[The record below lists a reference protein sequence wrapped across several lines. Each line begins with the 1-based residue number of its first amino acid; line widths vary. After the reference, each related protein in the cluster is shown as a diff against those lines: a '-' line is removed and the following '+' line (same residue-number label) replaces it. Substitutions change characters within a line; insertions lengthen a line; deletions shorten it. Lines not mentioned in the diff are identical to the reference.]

1 MCETL
6 IVPKSL
12 GIEAYEHA
20 KNRLG
25 FEYDRFHLVTE
36 QRLSMI
42 TIGTIGQLVFKNYL
56 ELNNISFDFQLQYGK
71 YDDYDFKIKNKI
83 VEVKSSGY
91 KNPDEWLKLNGIYN
105 ASQLEQAIAKQ
116 YFCSVQIFL
125 NGYDKVNK
133 LFAIEKCDTAII
145 AGWLEIEEI
154 AKTEAKYLPHGRAHL
169 IPLTQLKDI
178 KSLLRLDT
186 IS

>member
-1 MCETL
+1 MYEKQ
-6 IVPKSL
+6 IVENSL

-20 KNRLG
+20 KKRLG
-25 FEYDRFHLVTE
+25 FEYDRFHLGTE

-42 TIGTIGQLVFKNYL
+42 TIGTIGQLVFKKFL
-56 ELNNISFDFQLQYGK
+56 ETNNVPFEFQLQYGK
-71 YDDYDFKIKNKI
+71 YDDYDFKIENEI

-91 KNPDEWLKLNGIYN
+91 KNSDEWMKLNGIYN
-105 ASQLEQAIAKQ
+105 ASQLEQAIAKK
-116 YFCSVQIFL
+116 YYCSVQIFL

-133 LFAIEKCDTAII
+133 LFNIKKCDTAII
-145 AGWLEIEEI
+145 AGLLEIAEI
-154 AKTEAKYLPHGRAHL
+154 AKTPAKYLPHGKAHL

-178 KSLLRLDT
+178 KTLIEKES

>member
-1 MCETL
+1 VHEQLTVDPD
-6 IVPKSL
+6 IGKQ
-12 GIEAYEHA
+12 AYEHA
-20 KNRLG
+20 RNRLG
-25 FEYDRFHLVTE
+25 FEYDRFHLATE

-42 TIGTIGQLVFKNYL
+42 TIGTIGQLVFKKYL
-56 ELNNISFDFQLQYGK
+56 ESNTVPFEFQLQYGK
-71 YDDYDFKIKNKI
+71 YDDYDFKIQDKI

-91 KNPDEWLKLNGIYN
+91 KNPDEWMKLNGIYN
-105 ASQLEQAIAKQ
+105 ASQLEHAILKN

-133 LFAIEKCDTAII
+133 LFNIAKCETAII

-154 AKTEAKYLPHGRAHL
+154 AKTDPKYLPHGKAHL
-169 IPLTQLKDI
+169 IPLSQLKDI
-178 KSLLRLDT
+178 KTLIGFDS

>member
-1 MCETL
+1 MYEKI
-6 IVPKSL
+6 IVDTSL
-12 GIEAYEHA
+12 GKEAYEHA

-25 FEYDRFHLVTE
+25 FEYDRFHLATE

-42 TIGTIGQLVFKNYL
+42 TIGTIGQLVFKKYL
-56 ELNNISFDFQLQYGK
+56 ETNKIEFEFQLQYGK
-71 YDDYDFKIKNKI
+71 YDDYDFKINNQI
-83 VEVKSSGY
+83 IEVKSSGY
-91 KNPDEWLKLNGIYN
+91 KNPDEWMKLNGIYN
-105 ASQLEQAIAKQ
+105 ASQLEQAIAKE

-133 LFAIEKCDTAII
+133 LFNIAKCDTAII
-145 AGWLEIEEI
+145 AGWLEIPEI

-169 IPLTQLKDI
+169 IPLTQLKGI
-178 KSLLRLDT
+178 RSLIGLET

>member
-1 MCETL
+1 VYEKL
-6 IVPKSL
+6 IVEKLL

-25 FEYDRFHLVTE
+25 FEYDRFHLATE

-42 TIGTIGQLVFKNYL
+42 TVGTVGQLVFKKYL
-56 ELNNISFDFQLQYGK
+56 EANNIEFDFQLQYGK
-71 YDDYDFKIKNKI
+71 YDDYDFKINNRI

-91 KNPDEWLKLNGIYN
+91 KKPDEWRKLNGIYN
-105 ASQLEQAIAKQ
+105 ASQLEQAIAKK

-133 LFAIEKCDTAII
+133 LFNIAKCDTAII
-145 AGWLEIEEI
+145 AGWIEIEAI
-154 AKTEAKYLPHGRAHL
+154 AKINPKYLPHGRAHL
-169 IPLTQLKDI
+169 IPLTELKPI
-178 KSLLRLDT
+178 KALLRL
-186 IS
+186 